1 MATSSNNNQNC
12 SILMLL
18 YYNMMRNI
26 LHLEISLNT
35 IKIAQYLIVIHYINE
50 MRYICILILKMMGHM
65 PTIKYDVLFYHN
77 GFIANRYLLIA
88 ETIFF
93 EYSSK

>member
-1 MATSSNNNQNC
+1 
-12 SILMLL
+12 MLL

-50 MRYICILILKMMGHM
+50 MQYIDDGPYVNDKI
-65 PTIKYDVLFYHN
+65 
-77 GFIANRYLLIA
+77 
-88 ETIFF
+88 
-93 EYSSK
+93 